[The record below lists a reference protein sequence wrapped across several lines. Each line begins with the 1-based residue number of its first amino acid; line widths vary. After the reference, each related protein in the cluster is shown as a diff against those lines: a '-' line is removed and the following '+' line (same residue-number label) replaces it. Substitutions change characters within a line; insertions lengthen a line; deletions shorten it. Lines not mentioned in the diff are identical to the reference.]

1 MSTYGITRFGTD
13 LYGLNRP
20 VTVIPGGAAIPTIS
34 SAYLIDPFT
43 AVPVD
48 YQTVLLTW
56 SGPDPTTSTPMDE
69 FRLLSN
75 RYGYPVDENDG
86 TVLLDTT
93 SAPGYQYADQNVVPG
108 EIAYYGFYISTGAS
122 WVRAGFTSCLMPVYH
137 GYDRVLLGYLP
148 EYLRD
153 VSVGELTAAAT
164 GDAYLTQF
172 LQVVGWPLDYLKTQY
187 DFLYDNQNDPM
198 GMSFADLAEL
208 AAEIGM
214 PFSPEIPARFLRKA
228 AAGWA
233 TVMRQRGSLDGIAE
247 HMSLLSGFGADVQV
261 ARNIM
266 LENDQSLPY
275 DPRFRPWSGGIPYK
289 AGEVVSWPVYPA
301 WVSSQSYIV
310 NNYVVYNG
318 ANYQCIATGGS
329 GVPPVGATTSGT
341 YWALAAGPYV
351 YVCISPIVSFPGNA
365 PPAVGAAGSTPTG
378 SNANWQLV
386 YDAASRP
393 PWVSS
398 VTWTL
403 GQFTVFAGFLYVCL
417 VASVTG
423 TAPSGSNASTANWAY
438 VGKYTAAAYNSGTT
452 YTLGQEVS
460 YDGWVYTCAAT
471 SPVTGSAPT
480 GGETSNANWAFVT
493 PPTLTDHITIAGLVG
508 GESTWEV
515 LGATT
520 GATTPLT
527 TAVASGSL
535 MEGLGVRN
543 PSSFANDFSQNSFR
557 VENRSGATRDT
568 WFRSVSRQ
576 PSDITAGSAEPD
588 PQIVI
593 EHAIPVPQPGP
604 GWESSI
610 RYGTG
615 DVVFYEGV
623 NYVALRASTGATP
636 PEPGSAATPEW
647 QPLGLDS
654 RIPLVISAETI
665 QNVSVGTAE
674 QYAVYPFVE
683 WYDSW
688 GNMLARAFA
697 RTPTPGTAGVPAN
710 YAYDSF
716 TTGPGSSLS
725 GRTLDAGGG
734 SWTVEAGSWMLD
746 GSGDAYPS
754 ASGVKSLAVTAAP
767 LSCTQ
772 AVTLTEAPQ
781 PGVDCGLVFW
791 YQTSSKYW
799 HAGMSGLWY
808 WNGATWAEAAAY
820 PVAFAPGDRV
830 YVVTSQ
836 AAAGSTPAVL
846 VYRNVIGSYVSATG
860 SGLVASVAASATP
873 SGSQPAGGATVYS
886 GIASEAV

>member
-1 MSTYGITRFGTD
+1 MT
-13 LYGLNRP
+13 RP
-20 VTVIPGGAAIPTIS
+20 VTVIPGGAALPTIS

-43 AVPVD
+43 ATPVD

-56 SGPDPTTSTPMDE
+56 SGPDPTTGTPMAE
-69 FRLLSN
+69 FRLLSS

-86 TVLLDTT
+86 SILLDTT

-108 EIAYYGFYISTGAS
+108 EITYYGFYISTGSS
-122 WVRAGFTSCLMPVYH
+122 WVRAGFTACLMPVYH
-137 GYDRVLLGYLP
+137 GYDQALLGYLP

-153 VSVGELTAAAT
+153 VSVGELTADAT

-172 LQVVGWPLDYLKTQY
+172 LQVAGWSLDYLKTQY
-187 DFLYDNQNDPM
+187 DFLYENQNDPA
-198 GMSFADLAEL
+198 GMSLADLAEL

-228 AAGWA
+228 AVDWA
-233 TVMRQRGSLDGIAE
+233 TVMRQRGSLEGIAE

-261 ARNIM
+261 SRNIM

-289 AGEVVSWPVYPA
+289 AGEVVTWPMYPA

-318 ANYQCIATGGS
+318 ANYQCVATGGA
-329 GVPPVGATTSGT
+329 GVPPVGATTSST
-341 YWALAAGPYV
+341 YWAIAAGPYF

-365 PPAVGAAGSTPTG
+365 PPAVGAAGTTPTG

-386 YDAASRP
+386 YDSASQP
-393 PWVSS
+393 PYSSS

-403 GQFTVFAGFLYVCL
+403 GQFAVDNENLYVCI
-417 VASVTG
+417 VTSVSG
-423 TAPSGSNASTANWAY
+423 IPPSGTTASTTDWAY
-438 VGKYTAAAYNSGTT
+438 VRSAAA
-452 YTLGQEVS
+452 
-460 YDGWVYTCAAT
+460 
-471 SPVTGSAPT
+471 
-480 GGETSNANWAFVT
+480 
-493 PPTLTDHITIAGLVG
+493 DHITISGLSG

-515 LGATT
+515 LGATE
-520 GATTPLT
+520 GATTPGT
-527 TAVASGSL
+527 AAVAAGSL

-557 VENRSGATRDT
+557 VENRGGSAQDT

-588 PQIVI
+588 PQLVI

-623 NYVALRASTGATP
+623 NYVALRASTGAAP
-636 PEPGSAATPEW
+636 PAPGSAATPEW

-654 RIPLVISAETI
+654 RIPLVVSAETI

-674 QYAVYPFVE
+674 QYEIFPFVE

-688 GNMLARAFA
+688 GNLITRAFA
-697 RTPTPGTAGVPAN
+697 RTPTPGTAGIPAN

-716 TTGPGSSLS
+716 TTGPGGNLS

-734 SWTVEAGSWMLD
+734 SWAVEAGSWLLD
-746 GSGDAYPS
+746 GSGDVYPS

-772 AVTLTEAPQ
+772 AVTFTEAPQ
-781 PGVDCGLVFW
+781 SGVDCGLVFW

-799 HAGMSGLWY
+799 HAGTVGLWY
-808 WNGATWAEAAAY
+808 WNGTAWDEAAAY
-820 PVAFAPGDRV
+820 PVALAPGDRI

-846 VYRNVIGSYVSATG
+846 VYRNVIGAYVSATG
-860 SGLVASVAASATP
+860 NGQVASVAASAMP
-873 SGSQPAGGATVYS
+873 SGSQPGGGATVYS